1 MLTDTHAHLD
11 FPDFAED
18 LTGLLIRARESGVY
32 RIITIS
38 TSVEGSRRATQLV
51 AEQSA
56 LLANMEPKL
65 WATVGV
71 HPSNATDAPDDFVDS
86 LREAAK
92 NPRVVAIGE
101 CGLDYHRLPS
111 RMRHQAAVATAAFGN
126 ETPVDV
132 DAALADGA
140 VKSRQAEVFQGQ
152 LELAAELNLPVVIH
166 ERDSWDDTVAILR
179 PFTAKVRAVFHC
191 FGKSRE
197 HADEILAMGHL
208 VSFTGIV
215 TFKNAQVVQDT
226 VKSLPAGSFMVETD
240 CPYLAP
246 VPYRGKRCEPAY
258 VRHVAAHIAMLR
270 GVPVETIAEETEATV
285 NSFFRFK
292 S

>member
-11 FPDFAED
+11 FPDFANDFQEV
-18 LTGLLIRARESGVY
+18 LARAHEADVH

-38 TSVEGSRRATQLV
+38 TTVEGAGRATH
-51 AEQSA
+51 
-56 LLANMEPKL
+56 LADSHSEV

-71 HPSNATDAPDDFVDS
+71 HPSNATEAPDDFVDS
-86 LREAAK
+86 LRAAAR

-111 RMRHQAAVATAAFGN
+111 RKVHEAAVATVALGN
-126 ETPVDV
+126 ETQAAI
-132 DAALADGA
+132 DASIADG
-140 VKSRQAEVFQGQ
+140 VIKSRQADVFQAQ
-152 LELAAELNLPVVIH
+152 LELAAELKLPVVIH
-166 ERDSWDDTVAILR
+166 ERDSWEDTVAMLR
-179 PFTAKVRAVFHC
+179 PFTGRVRAVFHC

-197 HADEILAMGHL
+197 HAEEILEMGHL

-226 VKSLPAGSFMVETD
+226 AKSLPAGSFMVETD

-246 VPYRGKRCEPAY
+246 VPYRGKRCEPAH
-258 VRHVAAHIAMLR
+258 VRHVAAQIAMLR
-270 GVPVETIAEETEATV
+270 GVSIEAIAAETEATA
-285 NSFFRFK
+285 NSFFRFG